1 MGQSL
6 SNREHRQTFTL
17 LPAHF
22 SRLVNQLPKQKSKV
36 MKSLLMFVAI
46 FAIASATSEII
57 QAEKSENNSDDARL
71 FGQLP
76 RPVTNAF
83 NIVMTIKGIIIVVGA
98 LIVTIWAFAE
108 GDPYERV
115 IEDPCLDCPP
125 YRPPTPKPTENP
137 KNQFR
142 YRRFATYGNSK
153 N

>member
-1 MGQSL
+1 
-6 SNREHRQTFTL
+6 
-17 LPAHF
+17 
-22 SRLVNQLPKQKSKV
+22 
-36 MKSLLMFVAI
+36 MKSLLVFVAI

-57 QAEKSENNSDDARL
+57 QAEKSEKNFDDARVL
-71 FGQLP
+71 DSLIP
-76 RPVTNAF
+76 PEIMRPLSNGF

-98 LIVTIWAFAE
+98 LIVTIWAFTT

-125 YRPPTPKPTENP
+125 YRPPTTTLKPTQDP
-137 KNQFR
+137 SNQFR